1 MQAFQTAFFPYAR
14 HVKIVHLQI
23 FAGRLNRQRFQTACI
38 PNPSG
43 ENSMDDLIKEAA
55 LRFHEYPNPGKIQ
68 VAPTKPLGT
77 QYDLSLAY
85 SPGVAAPCMEI
96 HADPLNAYKY
106 TAKGNLVAVIS
117 NGTAVLGLGNI
128 GALAGKPVMEGKGV
142 LFKKFANI
150 DVFDIEVNETDP
162 DKLVEI
168 IASLEPTFGGINL
181 EDIKAPECF
190 YIEKKLRERCN
201 IPVFH
206 DDQHGTAIITA
217 AAVLNALRVVGKD
230 IGQVKLVCSGA
241 GAAAIACLDLLVAL
255 GMKRENITVCDSKGV
270 IYQTREDR
278 GRMDESK
285 VRYAIADNDQRVLA
299 DAVNG
304 KDIFLGLSGPN
315 VLSPEMLKTMAAS
328 PIVLALANPQPEIW
342 PPEAKEARPD
352 VIIGTGRSDFPN
364 QVNNVL
370 CFPFIFRGAL
380 DVGATTINEEMKLA
394 CVRAIADLAM
404 AESSAEVAGAYGDA
418 ELTFGPEY
426 LIPKPFDPRLIARIA
441 PAVAKA
447 AMDSG
452 VATRPI
458 ADLEAYAE
466 KLTEFVYKTSLF
478 MRPVF
483 NQARK
488 DIKRIVLT
496 EGEDERV
503 LHAAQQVVSQKLAF
517 PILVGDA
524 KLIEERLHSQGLTIQ
539 PGKDFELV
547 DIKNSPYYEASWK
560 EYYNLRKRK
569 GVTEEMARRRLKA
582 NSTLVGA
589 LLVRLGHADGLVC
602 GTMGRF
608 HDHFAVMEEVIGYN
622 NPEKEAFAMNALI
635 SNKGNFFIADTYIN
649 ENPTAEQ
656 LAKGTLMCAAEM
668 KRFGLKPKVALV
680 SNTNYGSNRNPDANK
695 MQQALELIRELDP
708 ALEIDGEMQAD
719 VALDE
724 EMRKSIFPE
733 TTLSGAANLLVMPNV
748 EAANISYNLLRVNAT
763 NGITV
768 GPILMGLNKPVQI
781 VTPISTVRRIVNMIA
796 LAAVDAQRQ

>member
-1 MQAFQTAFFPYAR
+1 
-14 HVKIVHLQI
+14 
-23 FAGRLNRQRFQTACI
+23 
-38 PNPSG
+38 
-43 ENSMDDLIKEAA
+43 MDDLIKEAA
-55 LRFHEYPNPGKIQ
+55 LHFHEYPFPGKIQ
-68 VAPTKPLGT
+68 VTPTKPLAT

-96 HADPLNAYKY
+96 YNDPLASYKY
-106 TAKGNLVAVIS
+106 TARGNLVAVIS

-142 LFKKFANI
+142 LFKKFGGI

-217 AAVLNALRVVGKD
+217 AAVINGLRVVGKD
-230 IGQVKLVCSGA
+230 IADVSLVCSGA

-255 GMKRENITVCDSKGV
+255 GMKTENITVCDSKGV

-278 GRMDESK
+278 ERMDESK
-285 VRYAIADNDQRVLA
+285 IRYAIADNGQRVLP
-299 DAVNG
+299 DAVSG

-315 VLSPEMLKTMAAS
+315 LLSVDMLKTMNDK

-342 PPEAKEARPD
+342 PPEAKAARPD
-352 VIIGTGRSDFPN
+352 VVIGTGRSDFPN

-404 AESSAEVAGAYGDA
+404 AESSAEVAGAYEDA
-418 ELTFGPEY
+418 DLTFGPEY
-426 LIPKPFDPRLIARIA
+426 LIPKPFDPRLIAKIA
-441 PAVAKA
+441 PAVAQA

-458 ADLEAYAE
+458 TDMDGYVE
-466 KLTEFVYKTSLF
+466 KLNQFVYKTSLF
-478 MRPVF
+478 MRPIF

-488 DIKRIVLT
+488 QIKRIVLT
-496 EGEDERV
+496 EGEDERI

-517 PILVGDA
+517 PILVGQR
-524 KLIEERLHSQGLTIQ
+524 KIIEERLQSQGLTIQ
-539 PGKDFELV
+539 PGRDFELI
-547 DIKNSPYYEASWK
+547 DIDDNPHFEASWK
-560 EYYNLRKRK
+560 EYYRLRQRK
-569 GVTEEMARRRLKA
+569 GVTEEMARRRVRA
-582 NSTLVGA
+582 NSTLIGA
-589 LLVRLGHADGLVC
+589 LMVRLGYADGMLC

-608 HDHFAVMEEVIGYN
+608 YDHFAIFEEVIGYN
-622 NPEKEAFAMNALI
+622 NPEKHAFAMNALI

-649 ENPTAEQ
+649 EDPDAEQ
-656 LAKGTLMCAAEM
+656 LAKGTLMCAKEM
-668 KRFGLKPKVALV
+668 KRFGIKPKVALV
-680 SNTNYGSNRNPDANK
+680 SNSNYGSRHDKDAVK
-695 MQQALELIRELDP
+695 MQGALEMIRELDP
-708 ALEIDGEMQAD
+708 ELEIDGEMQAD
-719 VALDE
+719 VAMDE
-724 EMRKSIFPE
+724 EMRKSIYPE
-733 TTLSGAANLLVMPNV
+733 TTLTGSANLLVMPNV

-768 GPILMGLNKPVQI
+768 GPILMGMNKPVHI

-796 LAAVDAQRQ
+796 LTAVDAQRQ